1 MNRQLFFLDADGFGG
16 IILTLKKGRVF
27 IATKDAEV
35 ECLEPEKLMTA
46 IFWEMIDQKLVLIG
60 AL

>member
-1 MNRQLFFLDADGFGG
+1 MNRQLFFLDADGSGG
-16 IILTLKKGRVF
+16 IILTIKKGKVF

-46 IFWEMIDQKLVLIG
+46 IFWEMLDEKMILIG
-60 AL
+60 DV

>member
-1 MNRQLFFLDADGFGG
+1 MNRQLFFLDADGSGG
-16 IILTLKKGRVF
+16 IILTIKKGKVF

-46 IFWEMIDQKLVLIG
+46 IFWEMLDEKMILIG
-60 AL
+60 GL